1 MKFDLVVTR
10 HQVLLDYLVKK
21 GLVDNDVDVVIHATA
36 DDVKGKK
43 VIGVLP
49 YSLACLTEMF
59 AEVTLELPLE
69 LRGKELSLE
78 DVEKHA
84 KGINCYRVEN
94 PFYVKADELYKKK
107 KNRTYLGSVFN
118 KKKYLTT

>member
-1 MKFDLVVTR
+1 MQSKIETKGETIMKFDLVVTR
-10 HQVLLDYLVKK
+10 HQGLLDYLVKK
-21 GLVDNDVDVVIHATA
+21 GLVDNDVGVVIHATA

-84 KGINCYRVEN
+84 KGINCYRVEKVEMKDDN
-94 PFYVKADELYKKK
+94 I
-107 KNRTYLGSVFN
+107 RFN
-118 KKKYLTT
+118 VIWNE